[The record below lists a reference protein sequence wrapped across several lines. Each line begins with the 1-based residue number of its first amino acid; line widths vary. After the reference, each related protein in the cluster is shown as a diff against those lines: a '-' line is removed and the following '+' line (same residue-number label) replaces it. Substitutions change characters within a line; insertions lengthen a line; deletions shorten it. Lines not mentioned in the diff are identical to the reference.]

1 VSGLKPRFAL
11 RLLWVLLALLLGWGA
26 LVALTFHHQAAER
39 EAKVLQEVSRGLAAH
54 IVAHWPQMGNA
65 DPAANEKAARQAVL
79 QMLTV
84 VNPGVQAYVLDADG
98 TVAEYLG
105 EPGMVQSP
113 RVDLG
118 PVNRFLSGHALPL
131 RGSDPMAPQSKA
143 ITANKPSR
151 LFSAAMF
158 ASRTGDTRP
167 PGYLY
172 LVLDGRARQ
181 QAALAVGDTPAWASA
196 AAVALVGLLLATL
209 IAAYALLRLSRPLH
223 RLAQRMHGYQLGLS
237 GQAAPL
243 AAPRGDEVKLL
254 GQAFEQMTQRIE
266 AHAERERA
274 QTAAQRETLASI
286 AHDLR
291 TPLTALHGHLEALL
305 QPGTTPKHDPKLL
318 LRAALAQSDKVRA
331 LSRQLFELASL
342 QLATEV
348 PQRERFRI
356 DELVADSVGKFRLMQ
371 SSAGNPMQP
380 EVQLTGLDP
389 GALEVEGDLQLV
401 ERAIT
406 NLIDNARQ
414 HGQGPGPVTVS
425 LAAVDG
431 VVQVRVQD
439 HGPGLPHD
447 LQQRLQ
453 GGQSLREPPL
463 KRASGGIGG
472 LGLAIAQ
479 RVAVLH
485 GGSLRPL
492 PAPEGGACLC
502 LVLPRAQ

>member
-1 VSGLKPRFAL
+1 MTALKPRFAL
-11 RLLWVLLALLLGWGA
+11 RLLWVLLAVLLGWGA
-26 LVALTFHHQAAER
+26 LVALTFRHQAAER
-39 EAKVLQEVSRGLAAH
+39 EAQVLQEVSRGLAAH
-54 IVAHWPQMGNA
+54 IVAHWPQMGNT

-79 QMLTV
+79 QMLMV

-113 RVDLG
+113 RVNLA

-131 RGSDPMAPQSKA
+131 RGSDPMAPDSA
-143 ITANKPSR
+143 ADTSGR

-158 ASRTGDTRP
+158 PGRAGDNRP

-172 LVLDGRARQ
+172 LVLDGAARQ
-181 QAALAVGDTPAWASA
+181 QAALAVGDKPAWQSA
-196 AAVALVGLLLATL
+196 AAVALLGLLLATL

-223 RLAQRMHGYQLGLS
+223 QLAQRMHGYQLDLS
-237 GQAAPL
+237 GQATAG
-243 AAPRGDEVKLL
+243 AAPRGDEVQLL

-266 AHAERERA
+266 AHAERERT

-305 QPGTTPKHDPKLL
+305 QPSTTPNHEPTSL

-331 LSRQLFELASL
+331 LSRQLFELATL

-356 DELVADSVGKFRLMQ
+356 DELVADSVGKFRLMH
-371 SSAGNPMQP
+371 SCAGNPAQP
-380 EVQLTGLDP
+380 EVRLAGLDP

-425 LAAVDG
+425 LAAVG
-431 VVQVRVQD
+431 GAVHVRVQD
-439 HGPGLPHD
+439 HGPGLPLE

-492 PAPEGGACLC
+492 PAPGGGACLC